1 MCRSQGLSR
10 TLPLDEVSPFTS
22 LEAPTWEQDHP
33 APQRGLQEGPAQ
45 ILLWMVIASGSLTKH
60 HKVYA
65 RESGFREWKT
75 RLLWQILSGNDWGLQ
90 RASHNYSPAATI
102 LTTLW
107 WGIGYSHLV
116 LCPAR
121 QLRSPSVLPSYCLS
135 TPEPTLLSTVLFE
148 IVKPCIIIYNK
159 GYFENRCQLNYC
171 TPIIWKNM

>member
-65 RESGFREWKT
+65 RESVFREWKT

-90 RASHNYSPAATI
+90 RASPNYSPAATI

-135 TPEPTLLSTVLFE
+135 TPEHASWPSHKAWPLGLFVTHTDSNFS
-148 IVKPCIIIYNK
+148 ISSNLMLFTSSK
-159 GYFENRCQLNYC
+159 
-171 TPIIWKNM
+171 M